1 MADVVCTIQRYDRTI
16 SCQTIVTR
24 QIPER
29 TMNTE
34 ILYSRLKITPTQL
47 TEFCQNVQIT
57 ELALF
62 GSILRD
68 DFRPDSDID
77 ILVTF
82 TPDCKISLLDFVR
95 LEYDLEDWLHRK
107 VDLVEKEAVEND
119 FNWIRR
125 REILNHYQVLYWVMA
140 QVKI

>member
-1 MADVVCTIQRYDRTI
+1 
-16 SCQTIVTR
+16 
-24 QIPER
+24 
-29 TMNTE
+29 MNTAT
-34 ILYSRLKITPTQL
+34 LYSRLEITPTQL
-47 TEFCQNVQIT
+47 AEFCQNVQIT

-95 LEYDLEDWLHRK
+95 LEYDLEDWLHRE
-107 VDLVEKEAVEND
+107 VDLVEKETVEND

-125 REILNHYQVLYWVMA
+125 REILNHYQVLYESRS
-140 QVKI
+140 ILSN